1 MSFFLSIFCSFS
13 PLLFLWFVCVC
24 FCCCCRF
31 VVVLV
36 QFCLLFFSRFAVAAV
51 AVLLVVLMVTKAVN
65 ESMQHTSRGVVTR
78 MEK

>member
-1 MSFFLSIFCSFS
+1 MGVFISIFCSFS
-13 PLLFLWFVCVC
+13 PLLFCGFCVC